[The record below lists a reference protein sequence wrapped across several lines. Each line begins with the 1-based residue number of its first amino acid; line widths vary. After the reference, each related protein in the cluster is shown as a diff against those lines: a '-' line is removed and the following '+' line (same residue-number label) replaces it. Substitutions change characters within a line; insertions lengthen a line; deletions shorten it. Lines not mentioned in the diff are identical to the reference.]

1 MKTAF
6 PTRFEGLLDLAR
18 LPYFEVKDGELVL
31 ADSKFGPA
39 IDVHTHL
46 SLTFLIKQRV
56 DLRLETEKVAHYL
69 PEGRPIDFEVY
80 QNRNLSDDDRAALEH
95 DLGLNSLRTEGMRK
109 THTIPNL
116 LREMRRVGVRASVLL
131 PIEWP
136 VLSRNAETWLDASRG
151 SEADDKREGVVCFG
165 SVHPF
170 DRHMEQRLDAQKAM
184 GARGVKIHPAVQ
196 LVRPDH
202 DRAMRVYRAC
212 GARDLPVLIH
222 CGPVDIEGALGRKL
236 SQLRNYERAV
246 AECPE
251 TTFFLGHA
259 GAMQM
264 EEALRLAKRYPNV
277 VLEMSGQSLP
287 NVRRILDEAPPDR
300 VVYGS
305 DWPFYHQAIGIA
317 KVLMATEGD
326 EAARARVLHDNAARI
341 LRLPP
346 LPSSSSSAQPS
357 A

>member
-1 MKTAF
+1 MSSPV
-6 PTRFEGLLDLAR
+6 PTRFENLHDLAR
-18 LPYFEVKDGELVL
+18 LPYFDVKDGELVL

-46 SLTFLIKQRV
+46 SLTFLIKQKV
-56 DLRLETEKVAHYL
+56 DLLLETEKIAHYL
-69 PEGRPIDFEVY
+69 PDERPIDFGVY
-80 QNRNLSDDDRAALEH
+80 QNRNLSDDDRKALEH
-95 DLGLNSLRTEGMRK
+95 DLGINSLRTEGMRK
-109 THTIPNL
+109 THTLPNL
-116 LREMRRVGVRASVLL
+116 LREMRQVGVRASVLL

-136 VLSRNAETWLDASRG
+136 ILSRNAETWLEASRG
-151 SEADDKREGVVCFG
+151 REVTASHEGVVCFG

-170 DRHMEQRLDAQKAM
+170 DPRMEERLDAQVAM
-184 GARGVKIHPAVQ
+184 GSRGVKIHPAVQ

-212 GARDLPVLIH
+212 GARKLPVLIH
-222 CGPVDIEGALGRKL
+222 CGPVDIEGALGRSL
-236 SQLRNYERAV
+236 SQLRHYERAV

-251 TTFFLGHA
+251 TTFFLGHS

-264 EEALRLAKRYPNV
+264 EEALRLAQRYDNV

-287 NVRRILDEAPPDR
+287 NVRRILDDAPQDR
-300 VVYGS
+300 IVYGS

-326 EAARARVLHDNAARI
+326 DRLRSMVLHDNAARI
-341 LRLPP
+341 LG
-346 LPSSSSSAQPS
+346 LPSHASPAQ

>member
-1 MKTAF
+1 VSAPL
-6 PTRFEGLLDLAR
+6 PTHFDNIFDLAK
-18 LPYFEVKDGELVL
+18 LPYFEVRGSELVL

-39 IDVHTHL
+39 VDVHSHL

-56 DLRLETEKVAHYL
+56 NLLLETETISHYL
-69 PEGRPIDFEVY
+69 PDDRAIDFEVY
-80 QNRNLSDDDRAALEH
+80 QNRNFTDADLKALEA
-95 DLGLNSLRTEGMRK
+95 DLGLGSLGTTGMRV

-116 LREMRRVGVRASVLL
+116 MREMRQVGVRASVLL
-131 PIEWP
+131 PIEFP
-136 VLSRNAETWLDASRG
+136 VLSRNAETWLEASRG
-151 SEADDKREGVVCFG
+151 REVTSEHDGLICFG

-170 DRHMEQRLDAQKAM
+170 DPRMEKRLDEQVAM

-202 DRAMRVYRAC
+202 DRAMKVYRAC
-212 GARDLPVLIH
+212 GVRNLPVLIH
-222 CGPVDIEGALGRKL
+222 CGPVDIEGALGRRM
-236 SQLRNYERAV
+236 SQLRHYERAV

-251 TTFFLGHA
+251 TTFFLGHS

-264 EEALRLAKRYPNV
+264 EEGLRLAKRYDNV

-287 NVRRILDEAPPDR
+287 NVRRILEEAPQDR
-300 VVYGS
+300 IVYGS

-317 KVLMATEGD
+317 KVLMATEGN
-326 EAARARVLHDNAARI
+326 EAQRKRVLHDNAARI
-341 LRLPP
+341 LRLP
-346 LPSSSSSAQPS
+346 AR